1 MSKLFSSSPLIL
13 GLIDDVDICR
23 IKRSPNSYRNH
34 NVDIEELAHSIK
46 EKGLLQP
53 ILVRTIESYFE
64 IVSGNRRYN
73 ACKSLGWRK
82 IICHIL
88 ELDDKEAFEISL
100 IENIQ
105 RKTIEPKEEA
115 QAFRNYTLGFGWGG
129 ISDLAAK
136 IGKSISY
143 VQRRIRLLDL
153 PSEVLDS
160 ISDSSIS
167 ASVAEELLPIQDK
180 EKQSELTRLISRNR
194 LSSRK
199 VRSLVK
205 DLKEDS
211 SYGSCDDDRFL
222 SAVKIVDID
231 RNTQKSFDK
240 SIIALRVALNKIGSV
255 ISEIE
260 DNWIVYEIL
269 LQHKNML
276 HNHIDLLIKQK
287 KKL

>member
-13 GLIDDVDICR
+13 GLIEDVDICR
-23 IKRSPNSYRNH
+23 IKRSSNSYRNH
-34 NVDIEELAHSIK
+34 NVEIAELAHSIK
-46 EKGLLQP
+46 GKGLLQP
-53 ILVRTIESYFE
+53 ILVRTKESYFE

-115 QAFRNYTLGFGWGG
+115 QAFKNYTQSFGWGG

-153 PSEVLDS
+153 PPEVLDS
-160 ISDSSIS
+160 ICDSSIS
-167 ASVAEELLPIQDK
+167 TTVAEELLPIQDK
-180 EKQSELTRLISRNR
+180 EKQSELTRLISKNR

-199 VRSLVK
+199 VRRLVK

-211 SYGSCDDDRFL
+211 SYNYYDDDHFL